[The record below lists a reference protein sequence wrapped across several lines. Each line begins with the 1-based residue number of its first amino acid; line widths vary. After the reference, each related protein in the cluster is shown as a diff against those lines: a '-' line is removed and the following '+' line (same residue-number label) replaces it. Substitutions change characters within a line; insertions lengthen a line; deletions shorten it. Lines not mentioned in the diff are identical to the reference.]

1 MLWRCTGYL
10 STDWCNAGSRRKEGV
25 WSGSYLHCSPGFWF
39 SIGVP
44 TVYRGSCSHNHNKSQ
59 EIIIYLHLY
68 LWNLVRRETRD
79 GCSVC
84 SPADIPAL
92 ALNAGV
98 HNWKNSPR
106 PHTSVARLLWIP
118 KLALMYLSVNLKRA
132 GHTSCSLDPQHLKSY
147 WFWWAM
153 LWRLAMAL
161 THIL

>member
-1 MLWRCTGYL
+1 MLG
-10 STDWCNAGSRRKEGV
+10 AGAKRVFGL
-25 WSGSYLHCSPGFWF
+25 GSYLHCSPGFWF

-44 TVYRGSCSHNHNKSQ
+44 TVCHDSCSHNHNKPQ
-59 EIIIYLHLY
+59 EIIIYLRLY
-68 LWNLVRRETRD
+68 LWNLVHRETRD

-106 PHTSVARLLWIP
+106 PHASVARLLWIP
-118 KLALMYLSVNLKRA
+118 KLALMYLSVNLKCA
-132 GHTSCSLDPQHLKSY
+132 GHTSCGLDPQHLKSY
-147 WFWWAM
+147 WFWWAK
-153 LWRLAMAL
+153 LRWLAMAL